1 MKEISSRWETRML
14 ELDNK
19 KMSYNGLEQDIY
31 SLRNKSGIL
40 LLGDFNVRTTTNQD
54 IILSNDSNPNPLW
67 LDEDFVLSRRYN
79 RNSKD
84 LVEN

>member
-1 MKEISSRWETRML
+1 
-14 ELDNK
+14 
-19 KMSYNGLEQDIY
+19 MSYNGLEQDIY
-31 SLRNKSGIL
+31 SLRNESGIL

-67 LDEDFVLSRRYN
+67 LDEDLVLIRRYN

>member
-1 MKEISSRWETRML
+1 ML

-31 SLRNKSGIL
+31 SLRNESGIL

-67 LDEDFVLSRRYN
+67 LDEDLVLIRRYN